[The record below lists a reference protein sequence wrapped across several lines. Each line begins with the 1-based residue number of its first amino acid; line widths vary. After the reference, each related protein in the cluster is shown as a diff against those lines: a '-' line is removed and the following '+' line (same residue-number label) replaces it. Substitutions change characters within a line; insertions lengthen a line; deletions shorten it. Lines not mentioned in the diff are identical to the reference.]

1 MRILVV
7 EDETTMAELLRKGLE
22 EERHSVI
29 AAFDGQTALDI
40 AGCTEFDVIL
50 LDLMLPGM
58 DGVEV
63 ARRLRNGNNH
73 TPVVMLS
80 DGTLTVAHEDTSDK
94 FSPVETITTQRGT
107 RTMALDESN
116 HNVYLV
122 TAEFGPTPAATS
134 DNPRPRPTTVPDTFT
149 LLIYGR

>member
-1 MRILVV
+1 
-7 EDETTMAELLRKGLE
+7 MAFVDGNSGKVDGTVPIGQGVDANRFDPVTGF
-22 EERHSVI
+22 
-29 AAFDGQTALDI
+29 AFASCG
-40 AGCTEFDVIL
+40 
-50 LDLMLPGM
+50 
-58 DGVEV
+58 
-63 ARRLRNGNNH
+63 
-73 TPVVMLS
+73 
-80 DGTLTVAHEDTSDK
+80 DGTLTVAHEDAPGQ
-94 FSPVETITTQRGT
+94 FSPVETITTQRGA